1 MGGIEGWAR
10 IVLWWLLGM
19 PLHSSSFN
27 INRVNINRTAARP
40 HPLPVRT
47 RDAVVECPRGSRLCL
62 LRWTLRFRLVRKMQ
76 IFGL

>member
-27 INRVNINRTAARP
+27 INRVSISTA
-40 HPLPVRT
+40 PLPVRT

>member
-27 INRVNINRTAARP
+27 INRVNINRTTARP
-40 HPLPVRT
+40 HPRRCGGVPKRVSAMSVAVDPAFSFGAQ
-47 RDAVVECPRGSRLCL
+47 DAD
-62 LRWTLRFRLVRKMQ
+62 FRSL
-76 IFGL
+76 ISP